1 MKDFCIVGSGIAG
14 STIANL
20 LAKKYSVEVL
30 DKAKGVGGRAA
41 NRRYIKN
48 LSFDHGAQYISPKS
62 KNFNKFLLQLK
73 KKEIIKEWE
82 GKHIDL
88 TNKDAI
94 NEKIKYIG
102 KKGNNQIS
110 KFLLKKVKKKLLSPV
125 KKVEFKKSQWKVTL
139 NNKEYY
145 YYKNLIFAIPFPQ
158 IKDIAKEY
166 LDKKFLELNVKME
179 PNLTVMAVYKNCKKN
194 LISSIKFD
202 DKILGWAA
210 NENSKKRYKTKLSL
224 WTIQSNVQWAKKK
237 IDNYKS
243 KKTLTSN
250 QLLNQFMKLTN
261 LKKNKLIFN
270 SIHGWKYS
278 YNRNSTKLKS
288 IWYKKYN
295 MGICGDWFIGPKV
308 EDAWESAQNLFKK
321 LN

>member
-1 MKDFCIVGSGIAG
+1 MKDFCIVGSGVAG

-20 LAKKYSVEVL
+20 LAKKYSVEIF

-48 LSFDHGAQYISPKS
+48 LSFDHGVQYISPKS
-62 KNFNKFLLQLK
+62 KIFKKFILRLK
-73 KKEIIKEWE
+73 KKGIIKEWE

-88 TNKDAI
+88 TNHDPTNK
-94 NEKIKYIG
+94 KIKYIG

-110 KFLLKKVKKKLLSPV
+110 KFLLKKIKKRLASPV
-125 KKVEFKKSQWKVTL
+125 VKIEFYKKQWKITL
-139 NNKEYY
+139 KNKEFY

-158 IKDIAKEY
+158 IKTIAKRY
-166 LDKKFLELNVKME
+166 LDKKFLKLNIKME
-179 PNLTVMAVYKNCKKN
+179 PNLTVMAVFKDCKKN
-194 LISSIKFD
+194 LISSIKFND
-202 DKILGWAA
+202 NILGWAA

-224 WTIQSNVQWAKKK
+224 WTIQSNEKWAKKK
-237 IDNYKS
+237 INIYKEN
-243 KKTLTSN
+243 KKNTSN
-250 QLLNQFMKLTN
+250 QLLSQFMKQTN
-261 LKKNKLIFN
+261 LKKERLIFN

-278 YNRNSTKLKS
+278 YNKNSTKLKS

-295 MGICGDWFIGPKV
+295 MGVCGDWFIGPKV
-308 EDAWESAQNLFKK
+308 ENAWESAQNLFKK